1 MRKNRISETIGNIN
15 QKYVNEATA
24 YTGEVKA
31 VRHPVWMKWGAVA
44 ACLCLIVAAMVAVP
58 NLFGDN
64 AIKDETIISD
74 SNLFGDNAIKDE
86 TIISGFKSGSLVD
99 ACYATPVPGEYFCF
113 IEVNE
118 ARKEYAGKDVSFLLS
133 FDVFNRDGEQMSI
146 EELGEEYQRLSDLGY
161 KLYYVEDH
169 WTYYGDNQKEYSPV
183 VVGLFTED
191 ELTNFKASEQ
201 YGYAFHFETNG
212 DGSSVSIDE
221 ENVVTNFNSV
231 LY

>member
-24 YTGEVKA
+24 YTGEVKV
-31 VRHPVWMKWGAVA
+31 VRRPVWMKWGAVA

-58 NLFGDN
+58 
-64 AIKDETIISD
+64 
-74 SNLFGDNAIKDE
+74 NLFGDNAIKDE

-118 ARKEYAGKDVSFLLS
+118 ARKEYDGKDVSFLLS

>member
-31 VRHPVWMKWGAVA
+31 VRRPVWMKWGAVA

-64 AIKDETIISD
+64 AIKDETIIS
-74 SNLFGDNAIKDE
+74 
-86 TIISGFKSGSLVD
+86 GFKSGSLVD
-99 ACYATPVPGEYFCF
+99 ASYATPVPGEYFCF

>member
-1 MRKNRISETIGNIN
+1 MKKKRISETMGNIN

-24 YTGEVKA
+24 YTGEAKA
-31 VRHPVWMKWGAVA
+31 DRRPVWMKWGAVA

-58 NLFGDN
+58 NLFGNN
-64 AIKDETIISD
+64 AMKDGSIISD
-74 SNLFGDNAIKDE
+74 
-86 TIISGFKSGSLVD
+86 FKMSSTVD
-99 ACYATPVPGEYFCF
+99 TNYVTPAPGEYFCF

-118 ARKEYAGKDVSFLLS
+118 ARKEYAGKDVLFLLS
-133 FDVFNRDGEQMSI
+133 FDVFNSDGERMSI
-146 EELGEEYQRLSDLGY
+146 EELSEEYQRLADLGY

-191 ELTNFKASEQ
+191 ELTNFKASDQ

-212 DGSSVSIDE
+212 DSSSISVDE
-221 ENVVTNFNSV
+221 ENVVTDFNSV

>member
-58 NLFGDN
+58 
-64 AIKDETIISD
+64 
-74 SNLFGDNAIKDE
+74 NLFGDNAIKDE

>member
-1 MRKNRISETIGNIN
+1 MRRNRISETIGNIN

-31 VRHPVWMKWGAVA
+31 VRRPVWMKWGAVA

-58 NLFGDN
+58 NLFGNN
-64 AIKDETIISD
+64 AVKDGTIISD
-74 SNLFGDNAIKDE
+74 
-86 TIISGFKSGSLVD
+86 FKSGSLVD
-99 ACYATPVPGEYFCF
+99 TSYATPAPGEYFCF
-113 IEVNE
+113 VEVNE

-146 EELGEEYQRLSDLGY
+146 EELSEEYQRLSDLGY

-221 ENVVTNFNSV
+221 ENVVTNFNSI

>member
-31 VRHPVWMKWGAVA
+31 VRRPVWMKWGAVA

-58 NLFGDN
+58 NLFGNN
-64 AIKDETIISD
+64 AVKDGTIISD
-74 SNLFGDNAIKDE
+74 
-86 TIISGFKSGSLVD
+86 FKSGSLVD
-99 ACYATPVPGEYFCF
+99 TSYATPAPGEYFCF
-113 IEVNE
+113 VEVNE

-146 EELGEEYQRLSDLGY
+146 EELSEEYQRLSDLGY

-191 ELTNFKASEQ
+191 ELTNFKVSEQ

-221 ENVVTNFNSV
+221 ENVVTNFNSI

>member
-31 VRHPVWMKWGAVA
+31 VRRPVWMKWGAVA

-74 SNLFGDNAIKDE
+74 
-86 TIISGFKSGSLVD
+86 FKSGSLVD
-99 ACYATPVPGEYFCF
+99 TSYATPVPGEYFCF

>member
-24 YTGEVKA
+24 YTGEVKT
-31 VRHPVWMKWGAVA
+31 VRRPVWMKWGAVA

-64 AIKDETIISD
+64 AIKDGSIISD
-74 SNLFGDNAIKDE
+74 
-86 TIISGFKSGSLVD
+86 FKSGSLVD
-99 ACYATPVPGEYFCF
+99 TSYATPAPGEYFCF
-113 IEVNE
+113 VEVNE

-146 EELGEEYQRLSDLGY
+146 EELSEEYQRLSDLGY

-191 ELTNFKASEQ
+191 ELTNFKVSEQ

-221 ENVVTNFNSV
+221 ENVVTNFNSI

>member
-1 MRKNRISETIGNIN
+1 MRKNRISETMQNIN
-15 QKYVNEATA
+15 QKYVDEATA
-24 YTGEVKA
+24 YTSEVKVA
-31 VRHPVWMKWGAVA
+31 RRPVWMKWGAVA
-44 ACLCLIVAAMVAVP
+44 ACLCLIVAAMAAVP
-58 NLFGDN
+58 NLFGNN
-64 AIKDETIISD
+64 AVKNGTIISD
-74 SNLFGDNAIKDE
+74 
-86 TIISGFKSGSLVD
+86 FKSGSLVD
-99 ACYATPVPGEYFCF
+99 TSYATPAPGEYFCF
-113 IEVNE
+113 VEVNE

-133 FDVFNRDGEQMSI
+133 FDVFNRDGVQMSI

>member
-1 MRKNRISETIGNIN
+1 MRRNRISETIGNIN

-31 VRHPVWMKWGAVA
+31 VRRPVWMKWGAVA

-58 NLFGDN
+58 NLFGN
-64 AIKDETIISD
+64 NVVKDGTIISD
-74 SNLFGDNAIKDE
+74 
-86 TIISGFKSGSLVD
+86 FKMNSTVD
-99 ACYATPVPGEYFCF
+99 TYYARPVPGEYFCF

-133 FDVFNRDGEQMSI
+133 FDVFNSDGEQMSI
-146 EELGEEYQRLSDLGY
+146 EELNEEYQRLSDLGY

-169 WTYYGDNQKEYSPV
+169 WTYYGDNQKEYCPV

-221 ENVVTNFNSV
+221 ENVVTNFNSI

>member
-1 MRKNRISETIGNIN
+1 MKKKRISETMGNIN

-24 YTGEVKA
+24 YTGEAKA
-31 VRHPVWMKWGAVA
+31 ACRPVWMKWSAIA

-58 NLFGDN
+58 NLFGN
-64 AIKDETIISD
+64 NSVKDGSIISKFNSSNMVD
-74 SNLFGDNAIKDE
+74 S
-86 TIISGFKSGSLVD
+86 
-99 ACYATPVPGEYFCF
+99 CYATPAPGEYFCF
-113 IEVNE
+113 TEVNE
-118 ARKEYAGKDVSFLLS
+118 ARKEYAGKDVTFLLA
-133 FDVFNRDGEQMSI
+133 FDVFDTDGEMSI
-146 EELGEEYQRLSDLGY
+146 EELSEEYQRLADLGY

-212 DGSSVSIDE
+212 DGSTIKINE
-221 ENVVTNFNSV
+221 ENVVTNFNSI

>member
-15 QKYVNEATA
+15 QKYVNEATN
-24 YTGEVKA
+24 YTGEAKA
-31 VRHPVWMKWGAVA
+31 ARRQVWMKWAAAA
-44 ACLCLIVAAMVAVP
+44 ACLCLIVTAMFAIP
-58 NLFGDN
+58 NLFANDAVKNG
-64 AIKDETIISD
+64 TVISD
-74 SNLFGDNAIKDE
+74 
-86 TIISGFKSGSLVD
+86 FKMNSTVD
-99 ACYATPVPGEYFCF
+99 TSYTTPVPGEFFCF
-113 IEVNE
+113 VEVNE

-133 FDVFNRDGEQMSI
+133 FDVFNNAGERMSI
-146 EELGEEYQRLSDLGY
+146 DELSEEYQRLADLGY
-161 KLYYVEDH
+161 RLYYVEDH

-221 ENVVTNFNSV
+221 ENVVTNFNSI

>member
-1 MRKNRISETIGNIN
+1 MRRNRISETIGNIN

-31 VRHPVWMKWGAVA
+31 VRRPVWMKWGAVA

-58 NLFGDN
+58 NLFGNN
-64 AIKDETIISD
+64 AVKD
-74 SNLFGDNAIKDE
+74 G

-99 ACYATPVPGEYFCF
+99 TSYATPVPGEYFCF

-133 FDVFNRDGEQMSI
+133 FDVFNSDGEQMSI
-146 EELGEEYQRLSDLGY
+146 EELNEEYQRLSDLGY

>member
-1 MRKNRISETIGNIN
+1 MKKKRISETMGNIN

-24 YTGEVKA
+24 YAGEVKA
-31 VRHPVWMKWGAVA
+31 ARRPVWMKWSAIA
-44 ACLCLIVAAMVAVP
+44 ACLCLIVVAMVAVP

-64 AIKDETIISD
+64 AIKDGSVISD
-74 SNLFGDNAIKDE
+74 
-86 TIISGFKSGSLVD
+86 FKMNSTVD
-99 ACYATPVPGEYFCF
+99 TSYTTPAPGEYFCF

-133 FDVFNRDGEQMSI
+133 FDVFNSDGERMSI
-146 EELGEEYQRLSDLGY
+146 EELSEEYQRLADLGY

-212 DGSSVSIDE
+212 DGSAIKINE
-221 ENVVTNFNSV
+221 ENVVTNFNSI

>member
-1 MRKNRISETIGNIN
+1 MRKNRISEIIGNIN

-31 VRHPVWMKWGAVA
+31 VRRPVWMKWGAVA

-74 SNLFGDNAIKDE
+74 
-86 TIISGFKSGSLVD
+86 FKSGSLVD
-99 ACYATPVPGEYFCF
+99 TSYATPVPGEYFCF

-118 ARKEYAGKDVSFLLS
+118 ARKEYAGKDVSLLLS

-161 KLYYVEDH
+161 KLYYVVDH
-169 WTYYGDNQKEYSPV
+169 WTYYGVNQKEYSPV

>member
-15 QKYVNEATA
+15 QKYVDEATA

-31 VRHPVWMKWGAVA
+31 VRRPVWMKWGAVT

-64 AIKDETIISD
+64 AIKDGSIISD
-74 SNLFGDNAIKDE
+74 
-86 TIISGFKSGSLVD
+86 FKMNSTVD
-99 ACYATPVPGEYFCF
+99 TSYATPVPGEYFCF

-133 FDVFNRDGEQMSI
+133 FDVFNSDGEQMSI
-146 EELGEEYQRLSDLGY
+146 EELNEEYQRLSDLGY

-212 DGSSVSIDE
+212 DGSSVSVDE
-221 ENVVTNFNSV
+221 KDVVTNFNSV

>member
-1 MRKNRISETIGNIN
+1 MRKNRISENIGNIN
-15 QKYVNEATA
+15 QKYVDEATA
-24 YTGEVKA
+24 YTGEVKV
-31 VRHPVWMKWGAVA
+31 VRRPVWMKWAAVA
-44 ACLCLIVAAMVAVP
+44 ASLCLVVAPMVAVP
-58 NLFGDN
+58 NLFGNN
-64 AIKDETIISD
+64 AVKDGTIISD
-74 SNLFGDNAIKDE
+74 
-86 TIISGFKSGSLVD
+86 FKSGSLVD
-99 ACYATPVPGEYFCF
+99 TSYATPAPGEYFCF
-113 IEVNE
+113 VEVNE

-133 FDVFNRDGEQMSI
+133 FDVFNRDGVQMSI

-169 WTYYGDNQKEYSPV
+169 WTYYGDNQKEYCPV

-221 ENVVTNFNSV
+221 ENAVTNFNSV

>member
-1 MRKNRISETIGNIN
+1 MKKKRISETMGNIN

-24 YTGEVKA
+24 YTGEAKA
-31 VRHPVWMKWGAVA
+31 ARRPVWMKWGAIA

-64 AIKDETIISD
+64 AIKDGSIISD
-74 SNLFGDNAIKDE
+74 
-86 TIISGFKSGSLVD
+86 FKMNSTVD
-99 ACYATPVPGEYFCF
+99 TSYATPAPGEYFCF

-133 FDVFNRDGEQMSI
+133 FDVFNCDGERMSI
-146 EELGEEYQRLSDLGY
+146 EELSEEYQRLADLGY

-183 VVGLFTED
+183 VVGLFSED

-212 DGSSVSIDE
+212 DGSSVSVDE
-221 ENVVTNFNSV
+221 KDVVTNFNSV

>member
-31 VRHPVWMKWGAVA
+31 VRRPVWMKWGAVA
-44 ACLCLIVAAMVAVP
+44 ACLCLIVAAMVVVP

-64 AIKDETIISD
+64 AIKDGSIISD
-74 SNLFGDNAIKDE
+74 
-86 TIISGFKSGSLVD
+86 FKMNSTVD
-99 ACYATPVPGEYFCF
+99 TSYATPVPGEYFCF

-133 FDVFNRDGEQMSI
+133 FDVFNSDGEQMSI
-146 EELGEEYQRLSDLGY
+146 EELNEEYQRLSDLGY

-212 DGSSVSIDE
+212 DGSSVSVDE
-221 ENVVTNFNSV
+221 KDVVTNFNSV

>member
-24 YTGEVKA
+24 YTGEVKT
-31 VRHPVWMKWGAVA
+31 VRRPVWMKWGAVA

-64 AIKDETIISD
+64 AIKDETIIS
-74 SNLFGDNAIKDE
+74 
-86 TIISGFKSGSLVD
+86 GFKSGSLVD
-99 ACYATPVPGEYFCF
+99 DSYATPIPGEYFCF

-146 EELGEEYQRLSDLGY
+146 EELGEEYQRLSELGY

-169 WTYYGDNQKEYSPV
+169 WTYYGDNRKEYSPV

>member
-1 MRKNRISETIGNIN
+1 MRRNRISETIGNIN

-31 VRHPVWMKWGAVA
+31 VRRPVWMKWGAVA

-58 NLFGDN
+58 NLFGNN
-64 AIKDETIISD
+64 AVKDGTIISD
-74 SNLFGDNAIKDE
+74 FKVKDG
-86 TIISGFKSGSLVD
+86 TIISDFKMNSTVD
-99 ACYATPVPGEYFCF
+99 TCYARPIPGEYFCF

-133 FDVFNRDGEQMSI
+133 FDVFNSDGEQMSI
-146 EELGEEYQRLSDLGY
+146 EELNEEYQRLSDLGY

-191 ELTNFKASEQ
+191 ELTNFRASEQ

>member
-31 VRHPVWMKWGAVA
+31 VRRPVWMKWGAVA

-64 AIKDETIISD
+64 AIKDGSIISD
-74 SNLFGDNAIKDE
+74 
-86 TIISGFKSGSLVD
+86 FKMNSTVD
-99 ACYATPVPGEYFCF
+99 TSYATPVPGEYFCF

-133 FDVFNRDGEQMSI
+133 FDVFNSDGEQMSI
-146 EELGEEYQRLSDLGY
+146 EELNEEYQRLSDLGY

-212 DGSSVSIDE
+212 DGSSVSVDE
-221 ENVVTNFNSV
+221 KDVVTNFNSV

>member
-31 VRHPVWMKWGAVA
+31 VRRPVWMKWGAVA

-58 NLFGDN
+58 
-64 AIKDETIISD
+64 
-74 SNLFGDNAIKDE
+74 NLFGDNAIKDE

-118 ARKEYAGKDVSFLLS
+118 ARKEYDGKDVSFLLS